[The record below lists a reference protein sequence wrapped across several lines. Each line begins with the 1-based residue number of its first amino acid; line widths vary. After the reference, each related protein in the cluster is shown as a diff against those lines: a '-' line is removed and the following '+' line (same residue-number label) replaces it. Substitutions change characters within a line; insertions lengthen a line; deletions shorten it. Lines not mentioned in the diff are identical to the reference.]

1 MALKHNKGDGTVPM
15 KSTEFFE
22 KVNYRGVLSSEGIS
36 LLLGNTRPFVG
47 RCCYV
52 CAPQSWGMLFH
63 NYLALLG
70 FRNAILVTEKE
81 TRYRGWLAHHLC
93 HILFVAKC
101 TVYPDAPLLE
111 HRINSARMQE
121 AAKNVSD
128 TAVSD
133 QKSPC
138 NVKNVITILHQIQ
151 ATISPLVLR
160 ITSWVLLKVFN
171 WVFVNLQVHRGQIEM
186 LRKAREEYDG
196 PFIFFPV
203 RKSRLDY
210 LLVTFVLFCHSI
222 RVPYI
227 ACGEDVQLPFFRT
240 LLRRLGGIFTS
251 PVPHGTKITPGKN
264 LYKTVLNLYIERLLS
279 ENQSLLMYLE
289 DLVPSGGRPCC
300 AGLEWLARV
309 FDAFHNQLIADA
321 VLIPVGVSYDRIVD
335 ENCYEQMGNR
345 RTTVFAAICW
355 MFRFLQKRYGCV
367 RVDFGQPFSLKDYL
381 ENEGLH
387 FCTSAVPLWKIL
399 LPCILEYSSKS
410 VYQEKSLNN
419 EGWTGLSKHHETLM
433 ANLGKHMLHTAT
445 CCSAVMSTTLVACL
459 LLHKH
464 HQGVFLTTLAKGFY
478 WLMNEVLARH
488 FDVGFSGK
496 LHDVLL
502 HALFLLRD
510 CVTFR
515 RFSLTNCIVI
525 PKTSKEA
532 VEELS
537 LYSSAILPV
546 FIGEAVAACAL
557 NSLLREVAKYLID
570 WDSNVEVVI
579 SQEELIC
586 KTIQLCHLLP
596 SEVLLLPPCQSVY
609 RFAQDAV
616 DKLTYSE
623 ILILRESE
631 NSQPACDSWNEQLAK
646 QLTWKVL
653 DDFDDSDSDCEE
665 STLKYYFKLGHTA
678 ESHAFFLFLCSLLQP
693 VLKAYEMVA
702 GQLHKF
708 DFPMEESQCVLGMF
722 KFLQT
727 QVEECPGSASL
738 YLANS
743 AIRTFKELGVFEVET
758 GVTGSLLELSET
770 FQQAESRQRL
780 QQYIQQFC

>member
-1 MALKHNKGDGTVPM
+1 MALKHDKGDGNVPM

-22 KVNYRGVLSSEGIS
+22 KVNYRGVLSSGGVS

-63 NYLALLG
+63 NYLTSLG

-81 TRYRGWLAHHLC
+81 TRYRGWLARRLC
-93 HILFVAKC
+93 HILFVAEC
-101 TVYPDAPLLE
+101 MVHPDAPLLE
-111 HRINSARMQE
+111 HKINSARIQE

-128 TAVSD
+128 TPVSD
-133 QKSPC
+133 QKLPC
-138 NVKNVITILHQIQ
+138 NVKNVTTILHQVH
-151 ATISPLVLR
+151 ATISPLVL
-160 ITSWVLLKVFN
+160 
-171 WVFVNLQVHRGQIEM
+171 
-186 LRKAREEYDG
+186 
-196 PFIFFPV
+196 
-203 RKSRLDY
+203 
-210 LLVTFVLFCHSI
+210 
-222 RVPYI
+222 
-227 ACGEDVQLPFFRT
+227 RT
-240 LLRRLGGIFTS
+240 LLRRLGGIFT
-251 PVPHGTKITPGKN
+251 PPAPHGTKLPPGKN
-264 LYKTVLNLYIERLLS
+264 LYKTVLNLYVEKLLS
-279 ENQSLLMYLE
+279 EQQSLAVYLE
-289 DLVPSGGRPCC
+289 DPVPSGRRPCC
-300 AGLEWLARV
+300 TGLEWLARV
-309 FDAFHNQLIADA
+309 FDAFHNQLISDA
-321 VLIPVGVSYDRIVD
+321 VLIPVGVSYDRIVK

-355 MFRFLQKRYGCV
+355 MFRFLQKRYGCI
-367 RVDFGQPFSLKDYL
+367 RVDFGQPFSLKDYF

-387 FCTSAVPLWKIL
+387 FYTSAVPLQKIL

-410 VYQEKSLNN
+410 VYQEKTVNN
-419 EGWTGLSKHHETLM
+419 EGWSGLSKHHETLV
-433 ANLGKHMLHTAT
+433 ANLGKHVLHTAT

-464 HQGVFLTTLAKGFY
+464 QQGAFLTTLAKDFC

-488 FDVGFSGK
+488 FDVGFSGQ
-496 LHDVLL
+496 LHDILL

-510 CVTFR
+510 CVTVR
-515 RFSLTNCIVI
+515 RFSPTNCIVI

-537 LYSSAILPV
+537 LCSSAVLPV
-546 FIGEAVAACAL
+546 FICEAVAACAL
-557 NSLLREVAKYLID
+557 NSLLREVAKYLMD

-579 SQEELIC
+579 SQEELTC
-586 KTIQLCHLLP
+586 KTLQLCHLLP

-616 DKLTYSE
+616 DKLTYCE
-623 ILILRESE
+623 ILVLRENE
-631 NSQPACDSWNEQLAK
+631 NSHPACDFWSEHLAK
-646 QLTWKVL
+646 QLAWKVM
-653 DDFDDSDSDCEE
+653 DDFDGSDSDCEE
-665 STLKYYFKLGHTA
+665 DTVKYYFKLGQTA
-678 ESHAFFLFLCSLLQP
+678 ESHAFFLFLCNLLRP

-702 GQLHKF
+702 GQLHQLE
-708 DFPMEESQCVLGMF
+708 FPMKESQCVLRVF

-743 AIRTFKELGVFEVET
+743 AIKTFKELGVFEVET

-770 FQQAESRQRL
+770 FQRTESRQKL

>member
-1 MALKHNKGDGTVPM
+1 MALKHDKGDGNVPM

-22 KVNYRGVLSSEGIS
+22 KVNYRGVLSSGGVS

-63 NYLALLG
+63 NYLTSLG

-81 TRYRGWLAHHLC
+81 TRYRGWLARRLC
-93 HILFVAKC
+93 HILFVAEC
-101 TVYPDAPLLE
+101 MVHPDAPLLE
-111 HRINSARMQE
+111 HKINSARIQE

-128 TAVSD
+128 TPVSD
-133 QKSPC
+133 QKLPC
-138 NVKNVITILHQIQ
+138 NVKNVTTILHQVH

-160 ITSWVLLKVFN
+160 MTSWVLLKVFN

-186 LRKAREEYDG
+186 LRKAREQYDG

-203 RKSRLDY
+203 RKSHLDY

-227 ACGEDVQLPFFRT
+227 TCGEDVQLPFFRT
-240 LLRRLGGIFTS
+240 LLRRLGGIFT
-251 PVPHGTKITPGKN
+251 PPAPHGTKLPPGKN
-264 LYKTVLNLYIERLLS
+264 LYKTVLNLYVEKLLS
-279 ENQSLLMYLE
+279 EQQSLAVYLE
-289 DLVPSGGRPCC
+289 DPVPSGRRPCC
-300 AGLEWLARV
+300 TGLEWLARV
-309 FDAFHNQLIADA
+309 FDAFHNQLISDA
-321 VLIPVGVSYDRIVD
+321 VLIPVGVSYDRIVK

-355 MFRFLQKRYGCV
+355 MFRFLQKRYGCI
-367 RVDFGQPFSLKDYL
+367 RVDFGQPFSLKDYF

-387 FCTSAVPLWKIL
+387 FYTSAVPLQKIL

-410 VYQEKSLNN
+410 VYQEKTVNN
-419 EGWTGLSKHHETLM
+419 EGWSGLSKHHETLV
-433 ANLGKHMLHTAT
+433 ANLGKHVLHTAT

-464 HQGVFLTTLAKGFY
+464 QQGAFLTTLAKDFC

-488 FDVGFSGK
+488 FDVGFSGQ
-496 LHDVLL
+496 LHDILL

-510 CVTFR
+510 CVTVR
-515 RFSLTNCIVI
+515 RFSPTNCIVI

-537 LYSSAILPV
+537 LCSSAVLPV
-546 FIGEAVAACAL
+546 FICEAVAACAL
-557 NSLLREVAKYLID
+557 NSLLREVAKYLMD

-579 SQEELIC
+579 SQEELTC
-586 KTIQLCHLLP
+586 KTLQLCHLLP
-596 SEVLLLPPCQSVY
+596 SEVLLLPN
-609 RFAQDAV
+609 
-616 DKLTYSE
+616 
-623 ILILRESE
+623 E
-631 NSQPACDSWNEQLAK
+631 NSHPACDFWSEHLAK
-646 QLTWKVL
+646 QLAWKVM
-653 DDFDDSDSDCEE
+653 DDFDGSDSDCEE
-665 STLKYYFKLGHTA
+665 DTVKYYFKLGQTA
-678 ESHAFFLFLCSLLQP
+678 ESHAFFLFLCNLLRP

-702 GQLHKF
+702 GQLHQLE
-708 DFPMEESQCVLGMF
+708 FPMKESQCVLRVF

-743 AIRTFKELGVFEVET
+743 AIKTFKELGVFEVET

-770 FQQAESRQRL
+770 FQRTESRQKL